1 MMSLAERLGAVT
13 VLDSYGLPHLLAE
26 AWRDRT
32 AVLVFIRHFG

>member
-1 MMSLAERLGAVT
+1 MNVAERLHAVM
-13 VLDSYGLPHLLAE
+13 VLDPDGAPHRLAD